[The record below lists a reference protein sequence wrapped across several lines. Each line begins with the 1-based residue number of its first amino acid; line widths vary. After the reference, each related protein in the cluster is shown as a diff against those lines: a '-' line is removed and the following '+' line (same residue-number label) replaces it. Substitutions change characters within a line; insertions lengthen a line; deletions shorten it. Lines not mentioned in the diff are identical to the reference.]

1 MEIVKITAECKYPT
15 NPWDAI
21 YKAVH
26 DLLTKGVKT
35 SEIKISCSELVQRY
49 LRAMMLDLDN
59 IKMPY
64 GMNYESIMFMG
75 ITFENYPYNTEILIY
90 TNKACYYP
98 ELCVKLPLEFSTKE
112 KIITYKIEKNERG
125 DSKSAD

>member
-1 MEIVKITAECKYPT
+1 MEIVKITAECKFPT

-21 YKAVH
+21 YKAVYT
-26 DLLTKGVKT
+26 LREQGISTT
-35 SEIKISCSELVQRY
+35 EIRILCSELVQRY

-59 IKMPY
+59 IKRSN
-64 GMNYESIMFMG
+64 GMNCESIMFMG

-90 TNKACYYP
+90 TDKACYHP

-112 KIITYKIEKNERG
+112 RIITYETYKYELQ
-125 DSKSAD
+125 